1 MVELMR
7 DSNLRSRLA
16 LSTVSASTLNNL
28 GSRPRSNRI
37 TQSAVDE
44 KMILDEKRRLLHD
57 LDLLVLKI
65 VIAVERINY
74 YTMGII
80 LPRDQNLKVIPF
92 FESQKDPIYDI

>member
-1 MVELMR
+1 MF
-7 DSNLRSRLA
+7 
-16 LSTVSASTLNNL
+16 STVSVHTLNNL

-44 KMILDEKRRLLHD
+44 RLILDEKRKLLYD
-57 LDLLVLKI
+57 LELLVLKM

-80 LPRDQNLKVIPF
+80 LPRDQNLRIIPF
-92 FESQKDPIYDI
+92 FDQENDPIYDI

>member
-1 MVELMR
+1 MNVELMK
-7 DSNLRSRLA
+7 DSNLRSRLN
-16 LSTVSASTLNNL
+16 LSTVSDNTLNTL

-44 KMILDEKRRLLHD
+44 KMILTEQRRLLYD
-57 LDLLVLKI
+57 LELLVLKM

-80 LPRDQNLKVIPF
+80 LPRD
-92 FESQKDPIYDI
+92 